1 MQTVIYKFN
10 SYQIV
15 NITSDEVSFASIEDD
30 EDFCPLSFFEQTE
43 SGRKALEKYRMQEIA

>member
-15 NITSDEVSFASIEDD
+15 KITSDEVSFSSIEED

-43 SGRKALEKYRMQEIA
+43 SGREALEKFRMIES